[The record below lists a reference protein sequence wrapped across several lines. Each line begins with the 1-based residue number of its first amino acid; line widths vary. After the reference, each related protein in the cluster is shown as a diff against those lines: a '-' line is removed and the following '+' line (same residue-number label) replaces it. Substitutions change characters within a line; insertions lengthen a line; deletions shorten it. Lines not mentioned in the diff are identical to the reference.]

1 MRRKG
6 ELMSNI
12 GSSLVLVEEHLEM
25 VLQSYITLVS
35 IAQTYMIPLRA
46 TYMELQFLNVFAKFT
61 KKKKRDSNSRDSLT
75 KYLSSSRI

>member
-1 MRRKG
+1 
-6 ELMSNI
+6 MSNI

-25 VLQSYITLVS
+25 VQQSYITLVS

>member
-1 MRRKG
+1 
-6 ELMSNI
+6 MSNI